1 MRRVAVTGVGAVTP
15 VGNDAESTWQALRAG
30 RSGVGPLTTF
40 DASSF
45 AVRIA
50 GLVKDYDVRA
60 YLPAADAPNGKGL
73 RRHLSRAASF
83 GVGAAVQALESA
95 KIDADTYEPWD
106 RGIAM
111 GGSVGRAELQELVD
125 MAHVLASSDHR
136 EIPRQAPNDVLLR
149 DQGLGVA
156 EIAMVAGCHGPMVNV
171 STACAG
177 SAHSIGEAYRRVQE
191 GDAPVMVAGGFDALT
206 TWLDVMGFMLL
217 GALTTEHN
225 DDPTSGSRPFD
236 GRRTGFVLGEGAVA
250 FVLEDHDLAVARG
263 APILGEITGYA
274 STLNAYRITDAPP
287 DGRGVKDAMRL
298 ALDDAGVAPSQVDYV
313 VAHGTGTHGND
324 ICETAAIKDVFGDD
338 AYRVSIS
345 SPKSMTGH
353 LTSGAGALNL
363 LAALGAMRD
372 GVIPPTAN
380 LTSPDPKLDLD
391 YTPVEAREREVGV
404 AVVNAFAFGGTNGS
418 LVVRKVPRRGAAGPA
433 GGQAGRSAG
442 SARLGEVA
450 A

>member
-1 MRRVAVTGVGAVTP
+1 MKRVAITGIGAVTP

-30 RSGVGPLTTF
+30 RSGVGEITTF
-40 DASSF
+40 DASTF
-45 AVRIA
+45 DVRIA
-50 GLVKDYDVRA
+50 GLVKDYDVQA
-60 YLPAADAPNGKGL
+60 YLPDDRSLK
-73 RRHLSRAASF
+73 RHLSRAASF
-83 GVGAAVQALESA
+83 GVGAAVQALEA
-95 KIDADTYEPWD
+95 AGIDDDVYDPWD

-125 MAHVLASSDHR
+125 MAHVLASTDHK
-136 EIPRQAPNDVLLR
+136 EIYRQAPNDVLLR

-156 EIAMVAGCHGPMVNV
+156 EIAMAARCYGPMVNV

-177 SAHSIGEAYRRVQE
+177 SAHSIGEAFRHVQE

-217 GALTTEHN
+217 GALTTEYN
-225 DDPTSGSRPFD
+225 DNPENGSRPFD
-236 GRRTGFVLGEGAVA
+236 GKRSGFVLGEGAVA
-250 FVLEDHDLAVARG
+250 FVLEDLELAQARG
-263 APILGEITGYA
+263 ATILGEIVGYA

-287 DGRGVKDAMRL
+287 DGRGVKDAIRL
-298 ALDDAGVAPSQVDYV
+298 ALQDAGIAPSEVDYV

-324 ICETAAIKDVFGDD
+324 VCETAAIKDVFGDD
-338 AYRVSIS
+338 AYGLAIS

-353 LTSGAGALNL
+353 LTSGAGGLNL

-372 GVIPPTAN
+372 GVIAPTRN

-391 YTPVEAREREVGV
+391 YTPVQAKEREVDI

-418 LVVRKVPRRGAAGPA
+418 LVVRKVAA
-433 GGQAGRSAG
+433 
-442 SARLGEVA
+442 
-450 A
+450 